1 MNTVYLTASEHVLPA
16 QPLYA
21 ENAGQVGGEVGR
33 EHQDVVHE
41 YVVPKREKKK
51 IKWGS
56 ANLAI
61 SHPFPHSLTDSLN
74 YSLTSPLGCYVT
86 HLYFTHFF
94 AYLFMIHEFFNVY
107 RSSEHFS
114 FCLC

>member
-41 YVVPKREKKK
+41 YVVPEKRERKK
-51 IKWGS
+51 
-56 ANLAI
+56 
-61 SHPFPHSLTDSLN
+61 LN
-74 YSLTSPLGCYVT
+74 GV
-86 HLYFTHFF
+86 
-94 AYLFMIHEFFNVY
+94 
-107 RSSEHFS
+107 
-114 FCLC
+114 